1 MSQRRKDGSWFESSF
16 CNRWLEECGR
26 IDPIYPEGVA
36 NGFDPVIGN
45 NDLGAGSNQLNM
57 FISDDGALCVRP
69 IRSDAATEMARFVG
83 ERRLINQRG
92 GALLLNGDGF
102 EASKMQ
108 AIQTRIR
115 ERARRGTGARFG
127 GQKNMLIVPYAAL
140 RGAEIDLATILPV
153 FAQGDSFITERTS
166 LGSPE
171 GEPRSAIVTH
181 RWHEFG
187 DGNQFRIS
195 RRSWSKQLWR
205 QAIFQPR
212 NGLPGWRNVTV
223 RKGEWFV
230 ISRVH
235 VLGASGFSAVGP
247 DGERHRYIS
256 SFDPDEPTPM
266 YFLAQ
271 LPDEGEY
278 ANYQDAISL
287 LAPPIVHEA
296 RRQGLDVRRQGDVFA
311 IEIRGDLDLGDAMI
325 QRRDAIFPSP
335 GSTGPG
341 LVSRFTRRHKT
352 WKNLMIYGTGHTAD
366 ILVIKPN
373 GATYIKG
380 TMYHDPVLERT
391 GRTREH
397 QNVPLKADTW
407 YLCVRNTVPR
417 AVVKPK
423 KEEENVGND
432 NVGARDPDVREVRRK
447 AR

>member
-1 MSQRRKDGSWFESSF
+1 MSQQRKDGSWFESSF

-36 NGFDPVIGN
+36 NGFDPVVGPH
-45 NDLGAGSNQLNM
+45 DLGSFGSQLNM
-57 FISDDGALCVRP
+57 FISADGALCVRP
-69 IRSDAATEMARFVG
+69 IRSGTATEMARFVG

-102 EASKMQ
+102 EAPKMQ

-115 ERARRGTGARFG
+115 ERARKGVGAGFG
-127 GQKNMLIVPYAAL
+127 GQRNMLIVPYAAL

-187 DGNQFRIS
+187 DRNQFRIS

-212 NGLPGWRNVTV
+212 NGLLGWRNVTV

-256 SFDPDEPTPM
+256 SFDPDEPTLM

-311 IEIRGDLDLGDAMI
+311 IEIQGDLDLSDATI
-325 QRRDAIFPSP
+325 QRRNQVIRDQA
-335 GSTGPG
+335 
-341 LVSRFTRRHKT
+341 LVPKEGMSRRSKA

-366 ILVIKPN
+366 IVAIKPN

-380 TMYHDPVLERT
+380 TMYHDPVLERA

-397 QNVPLKADTW
+397 QNVVLKADIW
-407 YLCVRNTVPR
+407 HLCVRNTVPR
-417 AVVKPK
+417 AVVKPE